1 MGTIITSMP
10 LLRLG
15 LNDKDYFEVPRK
27 KASGKIEW
35 MILNSIIV

>member
-35 MILNSIIV
+35 ILNSIIV